1 MRRIPA
7 ILWITAAV
15 LAGACG
21 CVVREYGQSGRA
33 EGRWRGG
40 PPPGQVRRAEVHQ
53 RNEERKEAGDHGHH
67 GHNPHDWK

>member
-7 ILWITAAV
+7 MLWIAAV

-21 CVVREYGQSGRA
+21 CMVRSYGPPERA
-33 EGRWRGG
+33 DGRWRGG

-53 RNEERKEAGDHGHH
+53 RNEERKAAADHGHH
-67 GHNPHDWK
+67 GRDAHERR